1 MVKMSQKSRDELIE
15 MLRVER
21 SVLRCAISKELH
33 AEAKPIR
40 APFDKDIKHLND
52 TIKGHQESI
61 IRIEGERTSALS
73 ESNLL
78 QFDEYDRY
86 SSCSTSD
93 LHPRLK
99 EFDAESNELKREI
112 ILM

>member
-40 APFDKDIKHLND
+40 APFDAIIKGLQCDIKEF
-52 TIKGHQESI
+52 ESQI
-61 IRIEGERTSALS
+61 NGVSSERHDALS
-73 ESNLL
+73 ELNLL
-78 QFDEYDRY
+78 EFDEYDRY
-86 SSCSTSD
+86 NSCKASD

-99 EFDAESNELKREI
+99 DFDAESNILKKEI
-112 ILM
+112 TLM